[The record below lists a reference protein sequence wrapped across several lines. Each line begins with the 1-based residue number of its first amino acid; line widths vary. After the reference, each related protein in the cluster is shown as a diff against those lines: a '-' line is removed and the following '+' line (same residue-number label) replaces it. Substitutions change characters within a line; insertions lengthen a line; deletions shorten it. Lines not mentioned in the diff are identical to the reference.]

1 MLAKLVIREK
11 EICHITLSEVMC
23 EELNQA
29 SDDYISV
36 LKMATNINVMM
47 STEGSYIQE
56 CDVDALDNVLKDL
69 KDLGFKVAVLWAEGS
84 WPEDPDIDD
93 EILKSVKEWDKEEWG
108 CAGHILDRRQN
119 PKFHHQCV
127 IINLRK
133 LIKSIE
139 CPVPL
144 YEASKEHFHDDY
156 TPKWIKPL
164 SASDHKYVPNSG
176 WNNIKEGKH
185 PSNLFNCILR
195 TSLDNGLTVFNLDY
209 NIRGHKV
216 CIYPENDIEWTENE
230 LFKKYLDADR
240 IYDIQD
246 NYPDK
251 KPLLDFKIQ
260 DSAVLYVLNSE
271 SVPHV
276 ITNDIQVMVCPCSGL
291 HQFKYME
298 PSLNVMEKVIWADYS
313 PYAVKWME
321 ILVYEW
327 DGKDFHKFFEDN
339 KSRLNFVG
347 TYHYGYGT
355 WEKFLD
361 SFEDENEW
369 LSVWS
374 KIRNLEHQFEVVDL
388 INDYDK
394 IVEMIPHNKNVLL
407 QCSNIFL
414 YESNYFNKG
423 LQTTVNGIDYVRKV
437 QDISNTVYFNGDLN
451 GNYYDMTNINR
462 QKWI

>member
-29 SDDYISV
+29 SDNYISV
-36 LKMATNINVMM
+36 LKMVTDINVQMG
-47 STEGSYIQE
+47 TNGSYIMK
-56 CDVDALDNVLKDL
+56 CDVDASDNVLKDL

-108 CAGHILDRRQN
+108 CAGHILDRPGRGK
-119 PKFHHQCV
+119 PTFHHQCV
-127 IINLRK
+127 IVNLRK
-133 LIKSIE
+133 LTESIQCKVCE
-139 CPVPL
+139 
-144 YEASKEHFHDDY
+144 YEASPEHFHDDY
-156 TPKWIKPL
+156 TPKWIKPVSEKYL
-164 SASDHKYVPNSG
+164 SDSSWKNYEEAKKPY
-176 WNNIKEGKH
+176 
-185 PSNLFNCILR
+185 NLFNCFLR
-195 TSLDNGLTVFNLDY
+195 TSLEYGLKVFNLDY

-230 LFKKYLDADR
+230 LFKKYLHADR

-251 KPLLDFKIQ
+251 KPLLEFKIQ
-260 DSAVLYVLNSE
+260 DSAVLYVLNTE
-271 SVPHV
+271 SVPHI

-321 ILVYEW
+321 ILIYEW
-327 DGKDFHKFFEDN
+327 DGKDFHKFFENN
-339 KSRLNFVG
+339 KSRLNFDG
-347 TYHYGYGT
+347 TFHYGFGT

-361 SFEDENEW
+361 SFEDENKW

-423 LQTTVNGIDYVRKV
+423 LQTTINGIDYVRKV
-437 QDISNTVYFNGDLN
+437 QDISNKVYFNGDLN